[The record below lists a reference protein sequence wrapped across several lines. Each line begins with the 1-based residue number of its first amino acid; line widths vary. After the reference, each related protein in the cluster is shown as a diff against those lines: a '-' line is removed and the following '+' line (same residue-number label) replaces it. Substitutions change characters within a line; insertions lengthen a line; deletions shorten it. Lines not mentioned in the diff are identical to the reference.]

1 MGMTDALAGVSL
13 GGPAGGLSLAAP
25 PAVTA
30 PQRQLMQA
38 AKDFESLLVH
48 ELLKEM
54 KQTIPDSGSE
64 DSGNEQVQG
73 MFWSF
78 LSQEVANQGG
88 LGLWKSLYRQMQG
101 HLQAPTD
108 VSAVVEQNL

>member
-1 MGMTDALAGVSL
+1 MGMTDALAAANLAS
-13 GGPAGGLSLAAP
+13 PAGRVSSAAP
-25 PAVTA
+25 PAATA
-30 PQRQLMQA
+30 AQRRLMQA
-38 AKDFESLLVH
+38 TKDFESLLVH

-54 KQTIPDSGSE
+54 KQTIPASGEE

-88 LGLWKSLYRQMQG
+88 LGVWKSLYRQMQG

-108 VSAVVEQNL
+108 VPTVVEQNL